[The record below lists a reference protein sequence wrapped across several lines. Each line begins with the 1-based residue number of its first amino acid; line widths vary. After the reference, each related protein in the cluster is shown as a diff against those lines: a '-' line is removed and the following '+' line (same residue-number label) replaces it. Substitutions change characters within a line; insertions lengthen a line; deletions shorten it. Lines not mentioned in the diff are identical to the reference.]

1 MSQIDKTFIYDDKGI
16 VANWI
21 KPFKRKDRF
30 PLDKTVVFGSY
41 SEALDYA
48 NNGPTSYVGQIISV
62 VESKEGIYDVSC
74 YKLIPSSKEGE
85 YATLEKFGDVN
96 EIVNQINSL
105 TERIET
111 LEGII
116 KNVITTENISR
127 YAVTGIGSTSDDITF
142 GENKEWESDK
152 KTYKGDVILTLSNI
166 SNISHGDSNSIE
178 NIE

>member
-1 MSQIDKTFIYDDKGI
+1 MSQVDNNFIYDDGGI

-48 NNGPTSYVGQIISV
+48 NNGTTSYVGQIISV
-62 VESKEGIYDVSC
+62 VENKDNIYNVSC

-96 EIVNQINSL
+96 TMVKEINDL
-105 TERIET
+105 TKRVKDIEEV
-111 LEGII
+111 L
-116 KNVITTENISR
+116 KNVITVNNIAD
-127 YAVTGIGSTSDDITF
+127 YAVTGIGSTSNDITF
-142 GENKEWESDK
+142 GEDNEWKDEK
-152 KTYKGDVILTLSNI
+152 TTYKGDVILTLSNI

-178 NIE
+178 NI